1 MKTRIVLS
9 LFLLIMTIQPG
20 LGQETSKK
28 AKRLKAKM
36 EKIQY
41 IDSLINSKTF
51 RFVADK
57 ALPQGW
63 KSVDLTTNFNF
74 LNFDPELIESYM
86 PFFGRAYSAD
96 FGGEGG
102 IKFKSK
108 PSEYT
113 IVKAKNGKGYEIDV
127 TVSNIRD
134 TYILALFVSPEGN
147 ASLNINSNQKSSIS
161 YMGEIG
167 KYEKPVEK

>member
-1 MKTRIVLS
+1 MRYLIVLS
-9 LFLLIMTIQPG
+9 LFLLMIIQPG
-20 LGQETSKK
+20 IGQENSKK
-28 AKRLKAKM
+28 AKRLKAKT
-36 EKIQY
+36 ERIQY
-41 IDSLINSKTF
+41 IDSLISSKTF
-51 RFVADK
+51 RFVADR

-74 LNFDPELIESYM
+74 LNFDPELTESYL
-86 PFFGRAYSAD
+86 PYFGRAYSAD

-113 IVKAKNGKGYEIDV
+113 IAKAKNGKGYEIDV
-127 TVSNIRD
+127 TVSNTRD
-134 TYILALFVSPEGN
+134 TYKLTLFVSPEGD
-147 ASLNINSNQKSSIS
+147 ASLNVNSNQKSSIS

-167 KYEKPVEK
+167 KYEKEVEK

>member
-1 MKTRIVLS
+1 MKSRIALY
-9 LFLLIMTIQPG
+9 LFFLIFSIQPG
-20 LGQETSKK
+20 SGHEISKK
-28 AKRLKAKM
+28 SKRLKAKI

-51 RFVADK
+51 QFVADR

-63 KSVDLTTNFNF
+63 ESVDLTTNFNF
-74 LNFDPELIESYM
+74 LKFDPELTESYM
-86 PFFGRAYSAD
+86 PYFGRAYSAD
-96 FGGEGG
+96 YGGDGG

-108 PSEYT
+108 PSEYK
-113 IVKAKNGKGYEIDV
+113 IGKAKKGNGYEINV
-127 TVSNIRD
+127 TVSD
-134 TYILALFVSPEGN
+134 THDMYKLTLFVSPEGS